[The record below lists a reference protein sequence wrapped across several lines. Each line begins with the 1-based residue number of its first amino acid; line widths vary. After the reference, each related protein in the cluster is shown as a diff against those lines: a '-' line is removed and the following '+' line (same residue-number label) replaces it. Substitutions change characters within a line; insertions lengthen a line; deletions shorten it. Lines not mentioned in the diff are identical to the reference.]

1 MENLKILNEHIYT
14 AQVKISF
21 MQIWSIIVI
30 IMIIRVSIIII
41 IIIIIIILILIL
53 ILIIT
58 MIIMIII
65 IDCIY
70 QEVKAAEDWLEYK
83 ILWRQ
88 QLRG

>member
-1 MENLKILNEHIYT
+1 MENLKILKEHIYT

-41 IIIIIIILILIL
+41 IIIIIL

-70 QEVKAAEDWLEYK
+70 QEVKAAEYWLEYE

-88 QLRG
+88 QLHG

>member
-41 IIIIIIILILIL
+41 IIIILILILIL

>member
-1 MENLKILNEHIYT
+1 MENLKILKEHIYT

-41 IIIIIIILILIL
+41 IIIILILILIL